1 MCRTVHAAIT
11 VQTRY
16 LHVDGMVTFSVNE
29 QILVLRWGLDLHMGS
44 VYEAHDPRHT
54 GRLAEPLLHRRR
66 LFFVREVDITSDA
79 AAQRQGSPP
88 DNPTGGR
95 TLTMSLTVF

>member
-1 MCRTVHAAIT
+1 
-11 VQTRY
+11 
-16 LHVDGMVTFSVNE
+16 MVTFSINV

-44 VYEAHDPRHT
+44 VYAAHDPRHT

-66 LFFVREVDITSDA
+66 LFLVREVDITSDA
-79 AAQRQGSPP
+79 AAQRQGNPP

-95 TLTMSLTVF
+95 SMNPMSLTVF